1 MILIDSSVLIEYIKG
16 NKTELLESIFKN
28 NLQPCIN
35 HIIYS
40 EFIYYYLSIMSGKSP
55 VTLKKSNQIHK
66 ILAKTDPIDFI
77 SNFKILAME
86 DEILFRSYN
95 YMKSFDL
102 LPNDSLI
109 IATCKY
115 YNISYLC
122 TFDSDFTEIRKKEKI
137 VLLNDIADIKG
148 IKK

>member
-1 MILIDSSVLIEYIKG
+1 MILIDSSVLIEYLKG
-16 NKTELLESIFKN
+16 KKTELLESIFENK
-28 NLQPCIN
+28 LEPCIN

-40 EFIYYYLSIMSGKSP
+40 EFIYYYLSVMSGKSP
-55 VTLKKSNQIHK
+55 LTLKTSNKIHL
-66 ILAKTDPIDFI
+66 ILKKANPIDFI
-77 SNFKILAME
+77 SNFKILEME
-86 DEILFRSYN
+86 AEILLQSYD
-95 YMKSFDL
+95 YMKSYNL

-122 TFDSDFTEIRKKEKI
+122 SFDSDFTYICKKEKI
-137 VLLNDIADIKG
+137 KLLNRLVDIKS